1 MSYDIFISYR
11 RKGAGAGVAGELQ
24 AKLENRGYKVFLDVD
39 NIGSG
44 AFPEQI
50 DRAIKECNDFL
61 LILSPGMMDR
71 CVDEEDWVRHEII
84 LAEQYGKN
92 IIGVSL
98 PGFVMP
104 EASELPQPLRDVP
117 EKQVF
122 LWSHEYRNASFEKV
136 VNNLVSFQRK
146 KKRSRRNV
154 LLGLAACLVIVVAV
168 WMLLSKPDQSPKI
181 VENGK
186 PKVDTAQLVMK
197 EFSSF
202 VHLGDSLLKLAPNPM
217 EKEGFETFMSAL
229 SSYQSALA
237 ISELNPQFIKDTNG
251 LGKLMDSL
259 QTLRKD
265 RLNKELEAAT
275 KFLDVDQFEFAQF
288 RFDNASIL
296 ADEADT
302 QLLSVIEQRLS
313 KKK

>member
-50 DRAIKECNDFL
+50 DNAIRGCNDFL
-61 LILSPGMMDR
+61 LILSPGMLDR

-92 IIGVSL
+92 IVGVSL
-98 PGFVMP
+98 PGFIMP
-104 EASELPQPLRDVP
+104 EAAELPQPLRDVP

-122 LWSHEYRNASFEKV
+122 LWSHEYRNASFEKIV
-136 VNNLVSFQRK
+136 GNLVSFKRK
-146 KKRSRRNV
+146 KKRFRRNS
-154 LLGLAACLVIVVAV
+154 LLGLAVALILVLAA
-168 WMLLSKPDQSPKI
+168 WLLFSKPEKSPGI
-181 VENGK
+181 VENAK
-186 PKVDTAQLVMK
+186 SKVDTAQLVMK
-197 EFSSF
+197 EFSSL
-202 VHLGDSLLKLAPNPM
+202 VRQGDSLLQLAPNPM
-217 EKEGFETFMSAL
+217 EKEGFRIFMDAL
-229 SSYQSALA
+229 SSYQSALE
-237 ISELNPQFIKDTNG
+237 ISELNPQIIKDSIG
-251 LGKLMDSL
+251 IGKRLDSL
-259 QTLRKD
+259 QLLRKD

-288 RFDNASIL
+288 RFENASVL
-296 ADEADT
+296 ADDT
-302 QLLSVIEQRLS
+302 DAQLLSGIEQRLS